1 MSLHTIS
8 LFLHVSGALAFGAGT
23 FMALFSLLAM
33 RRAQRVEQVRSV
45 IGLLSLSGPIL
56 GIGMLV
62 NVLTGLSMTA
72 FTWGWQTAWIIV
84 AIGTLVLF
92 IAAGAVMGTRRG
104 AIAKQIGDM
113 PDGPLPESV
122 VERIHD
128 PLFGTSVYMMLALL
142 LGIVFL
148 MTAKPALDG
157 SIVAIVAAAV
167 LGALASLPLWRER
180 AGKTTPAELPK
191 QSKGQP

>member
-1 MSLHTIS
+1 MSLQTFA

-23 FMALFSLLAM
+23 FMSLFSVWAM
-33 RRAQRVEQVRSV
+33 RRAQRIEQVRSV

-56 GIGMLV
+56 GISMLV
-62 NVLTGLSMTA
+62 NVLTGLSMTV
-72 FTWGWQTAWIIV
+72 FTWGWQTAWILV
-84 AIGTLVLF
+84 AIAGLVLF

-104 AIAKQIGDM
+104 VIARQIGDM

-157 SIVAIVAAAV
+157 SIVAIVVAAV

-180 AGKTTPAELPK
+180 TGEPTRAGLR
-191 QSKGQP
+191 QHRKGQT